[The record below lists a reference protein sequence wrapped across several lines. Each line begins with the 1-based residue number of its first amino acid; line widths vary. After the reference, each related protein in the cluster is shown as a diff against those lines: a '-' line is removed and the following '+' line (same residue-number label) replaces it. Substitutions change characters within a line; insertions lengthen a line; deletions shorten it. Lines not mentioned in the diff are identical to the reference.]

1 MNNNSSKLV
10 ENETKEEYWNI
21 SNQVLFNILK
31 TSPKNGLSSIE
42 ANERISKY
50 GHNIIINTH
59 RKTNSSLSLFISQ
72 LKNPIIIIFIFTAL
86 LTLILKEVE
95 DASIILS
102 IILISSFL
110 GFWQEKNASNAIDKL
125 LSMIKIKSTVLRNG
139 IIEDIP
145 IEDIVPGDIV
155 ILNSGDKI
163 PADCKILE
171 SKDLFINEDFSKFI
185 DVIESKPILI

>member
-1 MNNNSSKLV
+1 
-10 ENETKEEYWNI
+10 
-21 SNQVLFNILK
+21 
-31 TSPKNGLSSIE
+31 
-42 ANERISKY
+42 
-50 GHNIIINTH
+50 
-59 RKTNSSLSLFISQ
+59 
-72 LKNPIIIIFIFTAL
+72 
-86 LTLILKEVE
+86 
-95 DASIILS
+95 
-102 IILISSFL
+102 
-110 GFWQEKNASNAIDKL
+110 
-125 LSMIKIKSTVLRNG
+125 MIKIKSTVLRNG